1 MLTLVR
7 SSMFAR
13 TSAVL
18 VFNVLILD
26 SALLLLFSNEAVPRL
41 LSVPASKSVL
51 FMSTL
56 PNTSVTG
63 NL

>member
-1 MLTLVR
+1 
-7 SSMFAR
+7 MFAR
-13 TSAVL
+13 TSRVL